1 MADLEQ
7 IGAQRIG
14 RPGAENGLLLD
25 GGRVAGIQVPKS
37 GEFNPD
43 DEARLVSGEYSA
55 LPPAVGSRIGSE
67 HEDFRVINLY
77 PGSGPGDEPGDTCLV
92 RHRKKAGVGCSRER
106 VRSIEHAADGNARQQ
121 SRKSADVIQIR
132 M

>member
-7 IGAQRIG
+7 IGAQRFG
-14 RPGAENGLLLD
+14 RPGAKNGCLLD
-25 GGRVAGIQVPKS
+25 GGRVAGIQVAKS
-37 GEFNPD
+37 GELNPD
-43 DEARLVSGEYSA
+43 DEAGLVSGEYSA
-55 LPPAVGSRIGSE
+55 LPPAVGSRIGSQ
-67 HEDFRVINLY
+67 HEDFRVINLN
-77 PGSGPGDEPGDTCLV
+77 PVSRPGDEPGDACLIS
-92 RHRKKAGVGCSRER
+92 HRQQAGVGCSRDR